1 MKRIQHDS
9 QDIDW
14 NNPDSIDNYR
24 PEDEAEYLPEA
35 AELHEIWQTTEKN
48 YSAGIPGEIKDIYLY
63 TCTTNS
69 LFLSELINVPEDTLD
84 RLDYIKEQAQEEQAN
99 WRREYAERIQHDDD
113 LLKLDKFLTTGWG
126 KFAVP
131 PGFRYGDTKCF
142 REDHYHNFKDSAV
155 LLFESSQRKEW
166 SKHIPFE
173 RILLLAGGFYWY

>member
-35 AELHEIWQTTEKN
+35 AELHEIWQTTERH
-48 YSAGIPGEIKDIYLY
+48 YSAGVPGEIKDIYLY
-63 TCTTNS
+63 PCTTNS
-69 LFLSELINVPEDTLD
+69 LYLSELINVPEDTLD

-131 PGFRYGDTKCF
+131 PGFRYGDTNNF
-142 REDHYHNFKDSAV
+142 REDHYHNFKDSGA

-173 RILLLAGGFYWY
+173 RILLLAEGFYWY

>member
-1 MKRIQHDS
+1 MKRIQHNS

-35 AELHEIWQTTEKN
+35 AELHEIWQTTERH

-63 TCTTNS
+63 PCTTNS

-113 LLKLDKFLTTGWG
+113 LLRLDKFLTTGWG
-126 KFAVP
+126 KFTVP
-131 PGFRYGDTKCF
+131 PGFRYGDTIDVNGCKPYF
-142 REDHYHNFKDSAV
+142 DKETAA

-166 SKHIPFE
+166 SKHISFE
-173 RILLLAGGFYWY
+173 RILLLAEGFYWY